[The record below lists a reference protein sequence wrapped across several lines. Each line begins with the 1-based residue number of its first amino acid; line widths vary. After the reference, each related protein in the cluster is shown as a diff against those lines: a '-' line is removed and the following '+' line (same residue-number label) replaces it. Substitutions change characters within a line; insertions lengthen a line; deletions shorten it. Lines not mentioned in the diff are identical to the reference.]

1 MKRERGGLK
10 QKSRGS
16 LAISIAIHVVV
27 IALLGSITFKYE
39 LGDLLG
45 IKRER
50 AAAPERLRYI
60 VLPSRPAA
68 PIGNGSNPNSAPPK
82 AAPAPLQAPSQIP
95 TTIPEPSSSKPTEGA
110 ISGKEGGTGGAP
122 TGVATGVEPA
132 TPDPR
137 LPLTPGPFVVP
148 KKTMAERVDS
158 SIQAAFGAHMD
169 SLAIAAKN
177 AGRDPGDWTVERNGQ
192 KWGLDE
198 KYIHLGKW
206 KLPSAILALL
216 PLQSGG
222 VSAQRVAD
230 QRSAMFMR
238 QDIMEHAQ
246 QALNE
251 DEFRQAVKR
260 IRDRKERE
268 RKEREKGAALAS
280 GDSRATPST
289 PGTTP

>member
-1 MKRERGGLK
+1 MKGLK
-10 QKSRGS
+10 QKQRGS
-16 LAISIAIHVVV
+16 LLISIAIHVVV

-50 AAAPERLRYI
+50 TAPPERLHFM
-60 VLPSRPAA
+60 VLPSRPAG
-68 PIGNGSNPNSAPPK
+68 PIGNGSNPRSAPPK
-82 AAPAPLQAPSQIP
+82 ASPAPLQAPTQVP
-95 TTIPEPSSSKPTEGA
+95 TTIPEPSSSTPTQGA
-110 ISGKEGGTGGAP
+110 VSGKEGGTGGAP

-137 LPLTPGPFVVP
+137 LPLTPGTIIVP
-148 KKTMAERVDS
+148 RKTMAEKVDS
-158 SIQAAFGAHMD
+158 TIKAVFQSHMD
-169 SLAIAAKN
+169 SLAVAAKN

-216 PLQSGG
+216 PLQTGG
-222 VSAQRVAD
+222 VSSQRVSD
-230 QRSAMFMR
+230 QRTASFIR
-238 QDIMEHAQ
+238 QDIIDHAQ
-246 QALNE
+246 QSLNE
-251 DEFRQAVKR
+251 DEFRAAVKR

-268 RKEREKGAALAS
+268 RKEREKALAS
-280 GDSRATPST
+280 GDGRSTPPT